1 MRYHRISIA
10 AACQIAAAF
19 AGVAFAEAQPAN
31 PCRQITAACRQAGF
45 MPGAAK
51 AGEGLQLDCIRP
63 IMMDTAQ
70 RPRSVR
76 PLPPID
82 PQIIAACKAANPS
95 FGMASARGAGGGPGP
110 RSGPIGPGGPPGPGY
125 GPGPGAGPGGPPGQ
139 SPGANAGPP
148 DSGPEGPPPTSSFG
162 ARRFGQPPP
171 GN

>member
-10 AACQIAAAF
+10 AACQIAAAL

-45 MPGAAK
+45 TPGAAK

-63 IMMDTAQ
+63 IMMDMPQ

-95 FGMASARGAGGGPGP
+95 FGMASARGGGAGPGPRGGPGGPGP
-110 RSGPIGPGGPPGPGY
+110 GLAVPAGPGGPPGPG
-125 GPGPGAGPGGPPGQ
+125 
-139 SPGANAGPP
+139 PGANAGPP

-162 ARRFGQPPP
+162 AKRFGQPPP

>member
-1 MRYHRISIA
+1 
-10 AACQIAAAF
+10 
-19 AGVAFAEAQPAN
+19 
-31 PCRQITAACRQAGF
+31 

-63 IMMDTAQ
+63 IMIDMAQ

-95 FGMASARGAGGGPGP
+95 FGMASARGGGGGPGP
-110 RSGPIGPGGPPGPGY
+110 RSGPIGPGGPSGP
-125 GPGPGAGPGGPPGQ
+125 A
-139 SPGANAGPP
+139 PGANAGPP

-162 ARRFGQPPP
+162 AKRFGQPPP